1 MFDSMTRTPPTRQV
15 VAAEVRAAMA
25 RADVNQ
31 VILADAIGISRG
43 GLSERLN
50 AIRPFNTDQLV
61 AIADYLK
68 VDVFSLLVAP
78 SSESVS
84 A

>member
-1 MFDSMTRTPPTRQV
+1 
-15 VAAEVRAAMA
+15 MA

-31 VILADAIGISRG
+31 VTLADAIGISRG

-50 AIRPFNTDQLV
+50 GIRPFNTDQLA
-61 AIADYLK
+61 AIADYLR
-68 VDVFSLLVAP
+68 VDVFSLMVAP
-78 SSESVS
+78 ASSESVS